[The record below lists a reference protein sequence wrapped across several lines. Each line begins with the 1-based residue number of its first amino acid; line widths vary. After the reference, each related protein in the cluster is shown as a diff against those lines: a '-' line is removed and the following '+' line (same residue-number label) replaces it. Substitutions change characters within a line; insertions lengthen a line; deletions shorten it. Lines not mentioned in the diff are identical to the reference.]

1 MNVGGIKWTP
11 KMKAVL
17 NDNVQI
23 KFLGGATGCS
33 KTLITGIDV
42 MGEMFNAPAERTQY
56 FMIFRDIGTGVRNF
70 LENKDS
76 FYNMFSF
83 MREPYKV
90 SMIGG
95 LQFKFKGKYSDKT
108 VYIVGANDKNS
119 WSKVLGSNP
128 DGIWLEELS
137 VLHIDL
143 IRELMGRAYSR
154 NCRLWATTNGG
165 LPTQEFYTEFLNHA
179 VVQFADRVPA
189 IEMAEMIQDR
199 PTMHYYHF
207 NLEDD
212 APHLTKQQKKDL
224 MELYPENSF
233 YYTSKILGCR
243 GAVEGAA
250 FAPLMDKKKH
260 LVPFESIDLKAFVK
274 FGLFVDVG
282 SNKDPSDTSKA
293 STIGSLIG
301 YTKNCQRI
309 VVLESWVAP
318 ATSHDDIIRFYEDK
332 INWWWL
338 RYMMKFDRIKID
350 SAENILINT
359 WRARNKYNSTIKVG
373 GSVKAYRDIITLVT
387 RCTLKQQLLMQD
399 RLLWSSHAENCYN
412 AHTRLLLNEDG
423 SVKDEGV
430 QDNDFNDSVDYGLTE
445 MWNDIQKNIQRE

>member
-1 MNVGGIKWTP
+1 MDVSKIKWTP
-11 KMKAVL
+11 KMRAMLQDK
-17 NDNVQI
+17 VQI
-23 KFLGGATGCS
+23 KYLGGATGTS
-33 KTLITGIDV
+33 KSLTVGIDF
-42 MGEMFNAPAERTQY
+42 MKEMFEAPEERTQY
-56 FMIFRDIGTGVRNF
+56 FIIFRDIGTGVRNF

-83 MREPYKV
+83 MREPYKASV
-90 SMIGG
+90 IGG
-95 LQFKFKGKYSDKT
+95 LQFKFKGKYGEKT

-143 IRELMGRAYSR
+143 IRELMGRAFSR
-154 NCRLWATTNGG
+154 RCRLWATTNGG

-179 VVQFADRVPA
+179 KVMFPERVPA
-189 IEMAEMIQDR
+189 IEMAEMVQDKEY
-199 PTMHYYHF
+199 MHYYHF

-212 APHLTKQQKKDL
+212 TPHLTDEQRKML

-250 FAPLMDKKKH
+250 FAPLMDKTKH
-260 LVPFESIDLKAFVK
+260 LVPFESLDLKAFYK
-274 FGLFVDVG
+274 FGFYVDVG
-282 SNKDPSDTSKA
+282 SNKDPSDISKA
-293 STIGSLIG
+293 STVGCLIG

-309 VVLESWVAP
+309 VVLECWVAP
-318 ATSHDDIIRFYEDK
+318 ATSHDDIIKFYESKLND
-332 INWWWL
+332 WWL
-338 RYMMKFDRIKID
+338 RYMFKFDRIKID

-359 WRARNKYNSTIKVG
+359 WKTRNKFNTIKVG
-373 GSVKAYRDIITLVT
+373 GAVKSYRDVITLVT
-387 RCTLKQQLLMQD
+387 RCTLKQQLLMQN

-412 AHTRLLLNEDG
+412 AHTRLLLEEDG
-423 SVKDEGV
+423 SVKDSGV
-430 QDNDFNDSVDYGLTE
+430 QDNDMNDSVDYGLTE
-445 MWNDIQKNIQRE
+445 MWNDIQRNIQRE

>member
-1 MNVGGIKWTP
+1 MNVSGIIWTD
-11 KMKAVL
+11 KMRAVMQ
-17 NDNVQI
+17 DDTQI
-23 KFLGGATGCS
+23 LFLGGATGCS
-33 KTLITGIDV
+33 KSLVAGIKF

-56 FMIFRDIGTGVRNF
+56 FIIFRDIGTGVRNF

-83 MREPYKV
+83 MREPYKASV
-90 SMIGG
+90 IGG
-95 LQFKFKGKYSDKT
+95 LQFKFKGKYGDKT

-143 IRELMGRAYSR
+143 IRELMGRAFSR
-154 NCRLWATTNGG
+154 RCKLMATTNGG

-179 VVQFADRVPA
+179 VVQFADKVPA
-189 IEMAEMIQDR
+189 VEMAEMLQDKDY
-199 PTMHYYHF
+199 MHYYHF

-212 APHLTKQQKKDL
+212 APHLTAEQKEKL

-233 YYTSKILGCR
+233 YYMSKILGCR
-243 GAVEGAA
+243 GFVEGAA
-250 FAPLMDKKKH
+250 FATLMDKEKH
-260 LVPFESIDLKAFVK
+260 LIPYESIDLNAFYK
-274 FGLFVDVG
+274 FGLFVDIG

-293 STIGSLIG
+293 STVGCLVG

-309 VVLESWVAP
+309 VVLECWVAP

-332 INWWWL
+332 INWWWVK
-338 RYMMKFDRIKID
+338 YMFKFDRIKID

-359 WRARNKYNSTIKVG
+359 WRARNKYNTITVG
-373 GSVKAYRDIITLVT
+373 GALKAYKNVVNLVT
-387 RCTLKQQLLMQD
+387 RCELKQQLIMQN
-399 RLLWSSHAENCYN
+399 RLLWSSHALNCYN
-412 AHTRLLLNEDG
+412 AHTRLLLNDDG
-423 SVKDEGV
+423 SVCDLGV
-430 QDNDFNDSVDYGLTE
+430 QDNDMNDSVDYALTE
-445 MWNDIQKNIQRE
+445 MWNDITKNIHRE